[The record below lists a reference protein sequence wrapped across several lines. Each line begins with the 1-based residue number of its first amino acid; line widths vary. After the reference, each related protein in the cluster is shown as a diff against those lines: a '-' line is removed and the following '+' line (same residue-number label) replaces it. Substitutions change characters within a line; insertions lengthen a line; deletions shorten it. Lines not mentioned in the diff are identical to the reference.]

1 MKKNYASK
9 IFILVV
15 LAFTICD
22 PIGGQAQ
29 QLGISGSNFMGT
41 HALYRNPSAIADARQ
56 SFYLNLFSFDAG
68 VTNNFL
74 RYDSPT
80 PLIDIFRK
88 DLPLEEQYLKENLN
102 GRPKLFSLTTE
113 FRGPSLMIRLSPK
126 HSIGLTTRFRGGVQ
140 LSNVSEDFARLY
152 KVYEGSNNDL
162 VDKLSDNNN
171 LNLNANLY
179 SEMGLS
185 YARVVFDREKHF
197 LKAGVTLKKLSGG
210 FSAHLI
216 NEDTQYTLREDA
228 ANNKILEIDRINA
241 RYGYNSTEDELDK
254 LENLE
259 TPGEIM
265 SFLLGRNSPGK
276 GWGGDIGVTYEYRPK
291 YEKYRAMMD
300 GKEEINHRK
309 NKYKYRVGISLMDV
323 GSINYKNSANITG
336 YQVERT
342 NKSLALDDFGDA
354 ESVEEAAEVLNDALD
369 ITAADKITSYRTG
382 LPTTLNINLD
392 YKIAGP
398 LYANASWI
406 QDLRGKSAISMRQ
419 FSLLAVTPRLEFRA
433 LEIAVPVSLQNNYSV
448 LSVGAMVKV
457 GPFFVGSDNIGGAL
471 NMGTPYGANVYTG
484 LAFSFANKRNK
495 DKDKDGVS
503 DRIDKC
509 KKIPGTWELMGCP
522 PPVETA
528 PAPVVTPTQPEI
540 NSPVDSAATPAPDSL
555 LKATDDTLSKPMPDS
570 LSKPIPDS
578 LQIAPQDSLNQKE
591 PASFNRSES
600 AQLYKPG
607 KQLTVQAISA
617 SPASKVEAI
626 KTQLFEMRLEK
637 FAKKPEPENNPDKS
651 INTTRTFLSKASSK
665 RV

>member
-1 MKKNYASK
+1 MKKIYALK
-9 IFILVV
+9 IFTLVV
-15 LAFTICD
+15 VALEVGN

-29 QLGISGSNFMGT
+29 QLGLSSSNFMGT

-74 RYDSPT
+74 QYDSPI
-80 PLIDIFRK
+80 PLTDIIR
-88 DLPLEEQYLKENLN
+88 DNLTLEEKYLKENLN
-102 GRPKLFSLTTE
+102 GKPKLFSLSTE
-113 FRGPSLMIRLSPK
+113 FRGPSFMIRLSPK
-126 HSIGLTTRFRGGVQ
+126 HSLGLTTRLRGGVQ
-140 LSNVSEDFARLY
+140 LSNLSEDFARLY
-152 KVYEGSNNDL
+152 KVYEGNNNDL
-162 VDKLSDNNN
+162 VDKLSDNNSF
-171 LNLNANLY
+171 NLNANLY
-179 SEMGLS
+179 SEIGLS

-197 LKAGVTLKKLSGG
+197 LKAGLTVKKLAGG
-210 FSAHLI
+210 FSAHLL
-216 NEDTQYTLREDA
+216 NEETQYTLREDA
-228 ANNKILEIDRINA
+228 ANNKVLEIDRINA
-241 RYGYNSTEDELDK
+241 RYGYNTTEDELD
-254 LENLE
+254 NLE
-259 TPGEIM
+259 TPGDIM
-265 SFLLGRNSPGK
+265 GLLLGRNSPGK
-276 GWGGDIGVTYEYRPK
+276 GWGADIGITYEYRPK
-291 YEKYRAMMD
+291 YEKYRTMMD
-300 GKEEINHRK
+300 GKEEINQRK
-309 NKYKYRVGISLMDV
+309 NKYRYRVGISLMDL
-323 GSINYKNSANITG
+323 GSINYKSSANISG

-342 NKSLALDDFGDA
+342 NKRLALDDFEDA
-354 ESVEEAAEVLNDALD
+354 ESVEEAAEVLNNALD
-369 ITAADKITSYRTG
+369 ITAADKITSYRSG
-382 LPTTLNINLD
+382 LPTTLNVNLD

-398 LYANASWI
+398 LYANAAWI

-419 FSLLAVTPRLEFRA
+419 FSLLAVTPRIEFRA

-528 PAPVVTPTQPEI
+528 PAPVVTPVQPET
-540 NSPVDSAATPAPDSL
+540 NFPVDSAATPAPDSL
-555 LKATDDTLSKPMPDS
+555 LKATADTLSKPMPDS
-570 LSKPIPDS
+570 LSKPIPDT
-578 LQIAPQDSLNQKE
+578 LQIAPQDSLNQEE

-617 SPASKVEAI
+617 SLASKVEAI
-626 KTQLFEMRLEK
+626 KTQLFKMHLEK
-637 FAKKPEPENNPDKS
+637 FAKKPESEDNPDKS
-651 INTTRTFLSKASSK
+651 IKTTQTYLSKASLK